1 MSLRAYAR
9 HRGVSLRA
17 VQKALASGRISARE
31 DGRLDAD
38 VADADWIRNTAPRPQ
53 HCQLS
58 QQRRRHSPQ
67 IGHHH
72 TEVPRREPSDPPKL
86 ESGLEYSKAR
96 AVREGYQARLTK
108 LDYEERSG
116 KLVSA
121 DEVQVAAFN
130 RFRQFRD
137 GMLNIP
143 DRLAAVLAAE
153 GDPGRV
159 HELLVDRD
167 SQSPTGVRR
176 CQRLRKSIRNAAA
189 AGARPD
195 PLLTV
200 SEWADSYRTLS
211 QRASA
216 EPGPW
221 RTERTPY
228 LREIMDCLS
237 PSSAGRDGRAD
248 ERRADR
254 RHRVRKQ
261 LDRLCRPPGTRPDA
275 RSPAHRRDGQA
286 QLEAAHRSAD

>member
-17 VQKALASGRISARE
+17 VQKALQSGRISARE

-53 HCQLS
+53 TS
-58 QQRRRHSPQ
+58 AKPAKAAAPPQ

-121 DEVQVAAFN
+121 DEVQVSAFN

-153 GDPGRV
+153 GDPSRV
-159 HELLVDRD
+159 HELLA
-167 SQSPTGVRR
+167 TEI
-176 CQRLRKSIRNAAA
+176 RKA
-189 AGARPD
+189 
-195 PLLTV
+195 LL
-200 SEWADSYRTLS
+200 EFAD
-211 QRASA
+211 AN
-216 EPGPW
+216 G
-221 RTERTPY
+221 
-228 LREIMDCLS
+228 
-237 PSSAGRDGRAD
+237 
-248 ERRADR
+248 
-254 RHRVRKQ
+254 
-261 LDRLCRPPGTRPDA
+261 
-275 RSPAHRRDGQA
+275 
-286 QLEAAHRSAD
+286 